1 MTQLEQLYE
10 AKSLKDFMSK
20 LTSEEVCQK
29 YMEELRWGND
39 VTCPHCGAHKP
50 YRILK
55 GKKFRCSNKE
65 CRKDFSV
72 TVGSVFEDSKLPF
85 SVWLAAGWLLSAHKK
100 GISSC
105 QLARDLGI
113 GQKAAWFVLHR
124 LRHVMGVNGDDDPL
138 ENIVEIDETYV
149 GGKIPNMN
157 RKRRNKIKEAGTDN
171 KTAVMGMVERGGRAK
186 LTVIG
191 KDTFKEV
198 VRKNVDKKATISTDT
213 HLGYWGLDK
222 EFAAHG
228 MVNHTLQE
236 YRNGIYYTNT
246 VEGFFSLFKRTI
258 FGTYHQISPK
268 HLQRYCAESTYRF
281 NSRKSKDKNRFVN
294 LMSNTKGRLK
304 YNELIEKNQTT

>member
-10 AKSLKDFMSK
+10 AKSLKEFMSR

-39 VTCPHCGAHKP
+39 VTCPHCGKDKP

-55 GKKFRCSNKE
+55 GKKFRCRNKE

-72 TVGSVFEDSKLPF
+72 TVGSVFEDSKLPY
-85 SVWLAAGWLLSAHKK
+85 SVWLCAGWLLSAHKK

-138 ENIVEIDETYV
+138 ENVVEIDETYV
-149 GGKIPNMN
+149 GGKIPLMN
-157 RKRRNKIKEAGTDN
+157 KKRRAKMKRLGTDN
-171 KTAVMGMVERGGRAK
+171 KTAVMGMVERDGRAK

-191 KDTFKEV
+191 GD
-198 VRKNVDKKATISTDT
+198 
-213 HLGYWGLDK
+213 Y
-222 EFAAHG
+222 
-228 MVNHTLQE
+228 LQ
-236 YRNGIYYTNT
+236 
-246 VEGFFSLFKRTI
+246 
-258 FGTYHQISPK
+258 
-268 HLQRYCAESTYRF
+268 
-281 NSRKSKDKNRFVN
+281 
-294 LMSNTKGRLK
+294 
-304 YNELIEKNQTT
+304 